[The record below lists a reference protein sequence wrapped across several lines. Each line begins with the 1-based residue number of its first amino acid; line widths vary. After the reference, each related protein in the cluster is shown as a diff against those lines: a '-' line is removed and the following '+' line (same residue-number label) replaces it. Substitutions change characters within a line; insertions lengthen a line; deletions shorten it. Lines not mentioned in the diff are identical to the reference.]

1 MQREEVEAMVTD
13 GSIETI
19 YEGVRE
25 ADGDKGLGPR
35 GVKIKEYCKLGH
47 SHVLLG
53 LIQKTQH
60 QHGRDGF
67 SAQSQ
72 DTEQIRVGADTGRS
86 RDWRWENRKS
96 SQHM

>member
-1 MQREEVEAMVTD
+1 MQGEEVEAVVTD

-19 YEGVRE
+19 YERDRE
-25 ADGDKGLGPR
+25 ADGDKGLEPK
-35 GVKIKEYCKLGH
+35 GVKIRECCKLGH

-60 QHGRDGF
+60 QHGEDGF

-86 RDWRWENRKS
+86 RDWTWANRKS

>member
-1 MQREEVEAMVTD
+1 MQGEEVEAVVTD
-13 GSIETI
+13 GSFETI
-19 YEGVRE
+19 YEGDRE

-35 GVKIKEYCKLGH
+35 GVKIKECCKLGR

-72 DTEQIRVGADTGRS
+72 DTERIRVGADTGRS
-86 RDWRWENRKS
+86 RHWRWAKRKS